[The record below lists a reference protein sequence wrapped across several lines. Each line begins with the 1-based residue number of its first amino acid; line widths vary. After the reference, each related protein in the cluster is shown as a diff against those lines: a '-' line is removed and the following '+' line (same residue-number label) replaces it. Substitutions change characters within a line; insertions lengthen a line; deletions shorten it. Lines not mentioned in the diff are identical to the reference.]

1 MNTTCVFSIVTSFPR
16 TPSTNV
22 SLDEQEA
29 VSCVDHASE
38 HIPETL
44 WPLAY
49 ELFSRLDEKNKSPNA
64 LIQGMIEEAMAKKAK
79 QFKDKHAAYKKELKK
94 RELEFKRAASAAN
107 HPYETRYKS
116 IVATGIKTEAACD
129 GVEKHTQITSS
140 LEAILQRLH
149 ELQKAI
155 EDAQKRINKVV
166 DTLEVSN
173 TWRSST
179 LPLKEEESDVAF
191 EEKHLCGVAQL
202 VPLLCGV
209 IVAFFPIY
217 IDKFL
222 DYWSKYG
229 EPSEHPVQ
237 WPANRTA
244 GIIPLPCHSHND
256 YWRRVPL
263 FSAIQA
269 GCIGV
274 EADVWLFD
282 NDLYVG
288 HSKSSLVNNRTLA
301 NLYIKPLLDL
311 LEKQNSVTHF
321 RHIKPTV
328 PKGVFDTAPQQTI
341 VLLVDFKTK
350 GHNIWPYLISQLLPL
365 RDQGYLTHFNGT
377 TVLTRPI
384 TVVATGNAPFELVTA
399 NSTYQDIFFDAPL
412 SQLSSSKV
420 PGIDTENSNS
430 NSSYN
435 FKNSYYAS
443 SSFFKSVGFPWN
455 FRLSEAQRDIVRRQ
469 IKSAHDRGLK
479 VRYWDTP
486 IWPHFLRN
494 RIWMELVREGADIL
508 NVDDLQSAANNGWL
522 SFAKYA

>member
-1 MNTTCVFSIVTSFPR
+1 MG
-16 TPSTNV
+16 
-22 SLDEQEA
+22 L
-29 VSCVDHASE
+29 
-38 HIPETL
+38 L
-44 WPLAY
+44 
-49 ELFSRLDEKNKSPNA
+49 
-64 LIQGMIEEAMAKKAK
+64 GM
-79 QFKDKHAAYKKELKK
+79 L
-94 RELEFKRAASAAN
+94 
-107 HPYETRYKS
+107 
-116 IVATGIKTEAACD
+116 
-129 GVEKHTQITSS
+129 
-140 LEAILQRLH
+140 
-149 ELQKAI
+149 
-155 EDAQKRINKVV
+155 
-166 DTLEVSN
+166 
-173 TWRSST
+173 
-179 LPLKEEESDVAF
+179 
-191 EEKHLCGVAQL
+191 GVAQL

-222 DYWSKYG
+222 DYWREYG

-237 WPANRTA
+237 WSANRTA

-301 NLYIKPLLDL
+301 TLYIKPLLDL

-328 PKGVFDTAPQQTI
+328 SNGVFDTAPQQTI

-350 GHNIWPYLISQLLPL
+350 GHDIWPYLISQLLPL

-399 NSTYQDIFFDAPL
+399 NSTYRDIFFDAPL
-412 SQLSSSKV
+412 SQLRSSKA

-430 NSSYN
+430 KSSYN

-469 IKSAHDRGLK
+469 IKSAHDRGLR

-494 RIWMELVREGADIL
+494 QIWMELVREGADIL

-522 SFAKYA
+522 SFANYA